1 MISKS
6 ILGLGPK
13 EDNIHILFYNDL
25 VLPCYPD
32 IGKYFLFGICYLFI
46 DVKQLWHGQI
56 IPDEHDLQAR
66 LQKAGL
72 KGLDVI
78 QEKPKQVTSNKRPS
92 TNRYRRIKMTNTH
105 LEDFDFSKE
114 YSGD

>member
-1 MISKS
+1 MFNFTKI
-6 ILGLGPK
+6 
-13 EDNIHILFYNDL
+13 DL
-25 VLPCYPD
+25 
-32 IGKYFLFGICYLFI
+32 

-56 IPDEHDLQAR
+56 IPDEYDLQIR

-78 QEKPKQVTSNKRPS
+78 HEKPKQASSNKKS
-92 TNRYRRIKMTNTH
+92 SSNRYRRIKMTNTH

-114 YSGD
+114 YTNG

>member
-1 MISKS
+1 MIF
-6 ILGLGPK
+6 IV
-13 EDNIHILFYNDL
+13 NDL
-25 VLPCYPD
+25 LL
-32 IGKYFLFGICYLFI
+32 IL
-46 DVKQLWHGQI
+46 DVRQLWHGQI

-78 QEKPKQVTSNKRPS
+78 QEKQKQTSTNKRPS
-92 TNRYRRIKMTNTH
+92 SNRYRRIKMTNTH

-114 YSGD
+114 YNGNE

>member
-1 MISKS
+1 MQNINES
-6 ILGLGPK
+6 I
-13 EDNIHILFYNDL
+13 YQ
-25 VLPCYPD
+25 
-32 IGKYFLFGICYLFI
+32 FL

-56 IPDEHDLQAR
+56 IPDEHDLQVR
-66 LQKAGL
+66 LEKAGL

-78 QEKPKQVTSNKRPS
+78 QEKPKQAGSNKRPS
-92 TNRYRRIKMTNTH
+92 SNRYRRIKMTNTH

>member
-1 MISKS
+1 
-6 ILGLGPK
+6 
-13 EDNIHILFYNDL
+13 
-25 VLPCYPD
+25 
-32 IGKYFLFGICYLFI
+32 
-46 DVKQLWHGQI
+46 
-56 IPDEHDLQAR
+56 

-78 QEKPKQVTSNKRPS
+78 QEKPKQLNSNKRPS
-92 TNRYRRIKMTNTH
+92 SNRYRRIKMTNTH